1 MQIFDTYDDDA
12 ELVLYKG
19 MVQDFL
25 QTLPAS
31 SIDLVVTSPP
41 YNMGK
46 EYEDRRTI
54 EEYISDQKE
63 IISQLSTV
71 ISEDGSICWQV
82 GNYVKDKRVIPLDV
96 LYYRIFDDLGFVL
109 RNRIVWHYGHGHHA
123 KRRFS
128 GRYEMI
134 LWFTK
139 SDNYTFNLDPVRIPS
154 KYPGK
159 RYHSGPNKG
168 KPSGNPLGKNPSDVW
183 ERICEDWE
191 AGYFEIPNVKANHK
205 EKTEHPCQFPI
216 ALVERC
222 VLALTNE
229 GDRVFDPFA
238 GVGSTLIAALR
249 HNRRAIGCEK
259 EERYIQIA
267 QERLQQ
273 HFNGT
278 LKVRELGENI
288 HMPNPNQKVAK
299 VPEEWEG
306 LENTAYD

>member
-1 MQIFDTYDDDA
+1 MQIFEKYDDNA
-12 ELVLYKG
+12 QLILHQG

-25 QTLPAS
+25 QTLPPN

-41 YNMGK
+41 YNLGK
-46 EYEDRRTI
+46 EYEDHKSI
-54 EEYISDQKE
+54 KEYIAGQRQ
-63 IISQLSTV
+63 IIAQLTEV
-71 ISEDGSICWQV
+71 ISESGSICWQV
-82 GNYVKDKRVIPLDV
+82 GNYVKDMRVLPLDV
-96 LYYRIFDDLGFVL
+96 LYYPIFNKLGFIL

-139 SDNYTFNLDPVRIPS
+139 SDNYTFNLDPVRVPS

-159 RYHSGPNKG
+159 RHYSGPNKG

-183 ERICEDWE
+183 KRITDEWE
-191 AGYFEIPNVKANHK
+191 EGFFEIPNVKANHK

-238 GVGSTLIAALR
+238 GVGSTLVAALR

-259 EERYIQIA
+259 EERYVQIA
-267 QERLQQ
+267 QGRLQQ

-278 LKVRELGENI
+278 LKVRELGKKI
-288 HMPNPNQKVAK
+288 YTPGPNRKVAQ
-299 VPEEWEG
+299 VPEEWKD
-306 LENTAYD
+306 LEDTAYD